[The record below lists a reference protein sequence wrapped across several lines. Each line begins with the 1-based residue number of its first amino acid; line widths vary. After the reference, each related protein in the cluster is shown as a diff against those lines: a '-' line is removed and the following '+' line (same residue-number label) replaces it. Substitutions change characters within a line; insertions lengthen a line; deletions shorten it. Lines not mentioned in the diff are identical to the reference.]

1 MGEHVLFPW
10 LLAAW
15 IALAAIV
22 LVVLLRISA
31 PYGRHSRSGWGPTL
45 PAKAGWVLME
55 LPAVVVPAILF
66 ALGDRHGPA
75 AWIFLG
81 LWEAHYLHRVF
92 VYPFRLRGAE
102 RRSPWAVVG
111 MALAFNVVN
120 GYLNGRYLF
129 ALGPERNPGW
139 LVDPRFLVGLS
150 LFGGGMLLNLWA
162 DQRLRSLRAPGET
175 GYRIPQGGAFR
186 LVSCPNYLGEIVEWI
201 GWAILTWSPAG
212 LAFAIWTAANLVPR
226 ALSHHRWYQRTF
238 PDYPAERRA
247 VVPGLL

>member
-1 MGEHVLFPW
+1 
-10 LLAAW
+10 
-15 IALAAIV
+15 
-22 LVVLLRISA
+22 
-31 PYGRHSRSGWGPTL
+31 
-45 PAKAGWVLME
+45 
-55 LPAVVVPAILF
+55 
-66 ALGDRHGPA
+66 
-75 AWIFLG
+75 
-81 LWEAHYLHRVF
+81 
-92 VYPFRLRGAE
+92 
-102 RRSPWAVVG
+102 
-111 MALAFNVVN
+111 MALVFNVVN

-129 ALGPERNPGW
+129 ALGPERNSGW

-175 GYRIPQGGAFR
+175 GYQIPQGGAFR

-212 LAFAIWTAANLVPR
+212 LAFAVWTAANLVPR

-247 VVPGLL
+247 VAPGLL